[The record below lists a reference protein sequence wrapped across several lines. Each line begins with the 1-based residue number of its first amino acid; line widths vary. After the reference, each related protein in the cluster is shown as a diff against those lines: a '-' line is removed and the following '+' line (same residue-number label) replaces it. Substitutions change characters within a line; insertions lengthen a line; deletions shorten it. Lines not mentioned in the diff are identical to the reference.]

1 MRSTTTTPRRFRRH
15 PRPASTV
22 APDDA
27 CGPWSTSRVIAES
40 ERVVRR
46 LQQLEARPW
55 WRVSGRELDELDARL
70 DVLRAHAAQVPR
82 G

>member
-1 MRSTTTTPRRFRRH
+1 MRSTTTHPHHFRRT
-15 PRPASTV
+15 ASRLT
-22 APDDA
+22 ATDDDGS
-27 CGPWSTSRVIAES
+27 GPWTTARVIAES

-70 DVLRAHAAQVPR
+70 DVLRSHAADAVR